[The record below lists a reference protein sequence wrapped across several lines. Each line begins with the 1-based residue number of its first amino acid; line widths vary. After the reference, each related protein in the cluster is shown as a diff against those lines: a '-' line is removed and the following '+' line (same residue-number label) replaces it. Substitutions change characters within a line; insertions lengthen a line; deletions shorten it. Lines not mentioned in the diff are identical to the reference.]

1 MTDEER
7 LAASGK
13 DQRLAT
19 VVGREIADLGCP
31 ASEADLA
38 NWFEANRTTAQNSDR

>member
-1 MTDEER
+1 MTEEEK

-31 ASEADLA
+31 GSEADLA
-38 NWFEANRTTAQNSDR
+38 NWFEANRAAA